1 MLDGAAVP
9 PPDAAQS
16 GADRRSSS
24 QAMSSSSGPTSA
36 PLFSA
41 SIGSSVDLVGQLQRL
56 CQRQRVRSDER
67 SFVRDVEQILALLRR
82 QSAVSSVSTSAAT
95 AIPESDKQR
104 GKKDPEVHHEAS
116 ASGTM
121 GPPELVHSSSA
132 VMVEWNALLD
142 CIAQLFAHRNFEVR
156 SVAFELIMLCMSQYG
171 DQLTPS
177 LRRKIFERLEERPL
191 RDFLLRQKAL
201 RLLTMD
207 GRNLEPF
214 SVELGWLLLQMLE
227 ESDEQRDLMS
237 FIQTIFRR
245 NPTGLDFETVVAIT
259 TIICSRCDQAWSRGD
274 IESCKKFLTFFHVLV
289 THDLEDAAS
298 TSVCLRTLCCMVNA
312 DGHGTWSIMR
322 NLLNSS
328 AAYQVLRGLLYLLE
342 NPMMSPQ
349 WVLRGA
355 VFFVGMSCWGS
366 QRVAKLDDIKWSP
379 ILLALEQVLTCNNG
393 VVIFEVILALQR
405 LIKKFGD
412 SKSTTTTCPDGG
424 GENKCIIVEW
434 DIILRMFKDLRP
446 WLSTNKDPD
455 PDSSERIMNGAGPDV
470 APSGGNSLQSG
481 NSNMDGDSPLS
492 VSIHQ
497 TRIPKELLDTLLVV
511 EDLVAQNKFAGEIDD
526 FFNVL
531 EEYLPY
537 LNEGSTLFLL
547 KHRADGAHP
556 AYHINWLKTLGRTMK
571 SFFSDE
577 LMTPTVRLEALEV
590 LQMNLWT
597 SRNVC
602 EDRVIEEVLIPTLN
616 RIYDDP
622 HLEVRRRG
630 IDLITEIARHLESV
644 KFDAL
649 LDILANGI
657 TLSVYDDAQQLSI
670 SGTVSLFSSYF
681 NHMPHT
687 RTVRMYEI
695 ITRTVQ
701 THRNWE
707 VRHIALSCLLHVCE
721 ANVDFRLQWKD
732 TQVRTSRFLYCAR
745 RAVRSSQTGACV
757 PVSQALRALLTLI
770 STESHAVLFRM
781 AVEGIRKMLQNRII
795 LTDVDVSEMALKVI
809 SCVEYQAFGRA
820 AIADELS
827 SILDDQTW
835 EARPRHL
842 SDADVVRYMS
852 GSSRRHGELMPIPF
866 KSSLRDT
873 VGVLIKTRFTTMGL
887 EILELLAGYAD
898 ELTWNTRHQLIM
910 CLVGALDCQLMLA
923 DKDLFSSSTTLTTL
937 PDTHVDSNRLRYD
950 PSIKRS
956 ASAAAQ
962 LNSSVGTRDHHLFAS
977 QDMYHPMAEQSMPPP
992 TGFTSRMWS
1001 RIQSGGS
1008 HGNLFHALSS
1018 SVIPSRAAN
1027 SSPRREDREQLQKFL
1042 QSLYESEFVLL
1053 HTVCNT
1059 LSLLALRIPDEMR
1072 ARLDIILRSSRTCF
1086 STTEGDFRCDSY
1098 GAVIE
1103 MLGNL
1108 IVSLS
1113 SLEMNHFHNAIE
1125 ILLLGFEFAKS
1136 KRISCL
1142 AYRLLCQVTFKCPF
1156 DDRLALASL
1165 ALPTLK
1171 QCLLRSN
1178 TLLVE
1183 AAIDF
1188 LMCFAYSK
1196 SFLPPSAM
1204 LSNAMSNVEPSD
1216 PALCLSRSWVY
1227 KNSILTIEV
1236 TSDQNAKLIV
1246 RRPNCTNQWSL
1257 RLFHDFALEPRID
1270 YPSLKSLDNATIVKP
1285 KDLRSTISVSSMNE
1299 SSIGQSGLPVE
1310 TTVKNDSTVET
1321 TTKNEEMSP
1330 LSDEDPPENVN
1341 ENISQTSENAT
1352 TTSDLD
1358 NNSVPTIDEQV
1369 AGMQSKVST
1378 KEDSE
1383 KSTKAPI
1390 QHHDGRM
1397 PVVQEAD
1404 EYEISTSVD
1413 DHEEAPKTFT
1423 LDTGPVTYQYSKA
1436 SLPPLPAYDGVGGSP
1451 SYFCETSQGKLVP
1464 N

>member
-1 MLDGAAVP
+1 M
-9 PPDAAQS
+9 
-16 GADRRSSS
+16 
-24 QAMSSSSGPTSA
+24 
-36 PLFSA
+36 
-41 SIGSSVDLVGQLQRL
+41 DLVAQLQRL

-82 QSAVSSVSTSAAT
+82 QPAITSASTSNAFT
-95 AIPESDKQR
+95 AIPEVAIGDKQR

-116 ASGTM
+116 GAV
-121 GPPELVHSSSA
+121 GPPELVRSSSA

-142 CIAQLFAHRNFEVR
+142 CIAELFAHRNFEVR
-156 SVAFELIMLCMSQYG
+156 SVAFELIMLCVSQYG

-214 SVELGWLLLQMLE
+214 CVELGWLLLQMLE

-259 TIICSRCDQAWSRGD
+259 TIVCSRCDQAWSRGD

-289 THDLEDAAS
+289 THDLEYAAS

-342 NPMMSPQ
+342 NPMLSPQ

-412 SKSTTTTCPDGG
+412 SKSTTTSCPDGG
-424 GENKCIIVEW
+424 GETKCIIVEW

-446 WLSTNKDPD
+446 WLSTKKDPD
-455 PDSSERIMNGAGPDV
+455 PDSSELMVHGASPEG
-470 APSGGNSLQSG
+470 STHGGNSLQASSNADLDSG
-481 NSNMDGDSPLS
+481 SPVS

-511 EDLVAQNKFAGEIDD
+511 EDLVAQNKFGGEVDD

-577 LMTPTVRLEALEV
+577 SMTPTVRLEALEV

-644 KFDAL
+644 KFDVL

-657 TLSVYDDAQQLSI
+657 TLSIYDDAQQLAI
-670 SGTVSLFSSYF
+670 SGVVSLFSSCF

-745 RAVRSSQTGACV
+745 RAVRNPQTGACV
-757 PVSQALRALLTLI
+757 PVSQALRALLTLV

-809 SCVEYQAFGRA
+809 SCVEYRAFGRA

-827 SILDDQTW
+827 SILDDHTW
-835 EARPRHL
+835 GARPRHL

-852 GSSRRHGELMPIPF
+852 GSSRRHGESMPF

-873 VGVLIKTRFTTMGL
+873 VGILIKTRFTTMGL
-887 EILELLAGYAD
+887 EILELLASYAD

-910 CLVGALDCQLMLA
+910 CLVGALDVQLMVA
-923 DKDLFSSSTTLTTL
+923 DKDLFSSSTTLTTI
-937 PDTHVDSNRLRYD
+937 PDTHVGSNSLRYD
-950 PSIKRS
+950 PNIKRS

-962 LNSSVGTRDHHLFAS
+962 LSSSVDTRDHHLFSS
-977 QDMYHPMAEQSMPPP
+977 QDMYHPLAKQSMPPP
-992 TGFTSRMWS
+992 AGFTSRMWS

-1018 SVIPSRAAN
+1018 SVIPSSAAN
-1027 SSPRREDREQLQKFL
+1027 NSPRREDREQQQKFL
-1042 QSLYESEFVLL
+1042 QSLYEAEFVLL

-1059 LSLLALRIPDEMR
+1059 LSLLALRIPNEMR
-1072 ARLDIILRSSRTCF
+1072 TRLDIILRSSRTCF
-1086 STTEGDFRCDSY
+1086 STTEGDFRCDSF

-1113 SLEMNHFHNAIE
+1113 SLDTNHFQNAIE

-1142 AYRLLCQVTFKCPF
+1142 AYRLLCQIIFRCPF
-1156 DDRLALASL
+1156 NDRLTLASL

-1204 LSNAMSNVEPSD
+1204 LSNAMSNAEPSD
-1216 PALCLSRSWVY
+1216 PALCQSRSWVY

-1236 TSDQNAKLIV
+1236 TPDQNAKLIV

-1257 RLFHDFALEPRID
+1257 RLYQDFALEPRIE
-1270 YPSLKSLDNATIVKP
+1270 YPSLKSVDNASTVKP
-1285 KDLRSTISVSSMNE
+1285 KYLGSRSSKNE
-1299 SSIGQSGLPVE
+1299 SNLSQKVLPVE
-1310 TTVKNDSTVET
+1310 TIADIDVKIEATIESE
-1321 TTKNEEMSP
+1321 KISP
-1330 LSDEDPPENVN
+1330 HLSNLEVSLEKSGENVL
-1341 ENISQTSENAT
+1341 QTSENT
-1352 TTSDLD
+1352 TAMEDLRND
-1358 NNSVPTIDEQV
+1358 SLLTNVDDQARTEHKLHTEENGKNSNF
-1369 AGMQSKVST
+1369 
-1378 KEDSE
+1378 
-1383 KSTKAPI
+1383 APV
-1390 QHHDGRM
+1390 QPKDGRM
-1397 PVVQEAD
+1397 PVVQETD
-1404 EYEISTSVD
+1404 EDDISTSFD
-1413 DHEEAPKTFT
+1413 NHEETPKTFT
-1423 LDTGPVTYQYSKA
+1423 LDPGSVTYQYSKS

-1451 SYFCETSQGKLVP
+1451 SYFCEISQGKFCFGWSCCHPFLIAFCIL
-1464 N
+1464 